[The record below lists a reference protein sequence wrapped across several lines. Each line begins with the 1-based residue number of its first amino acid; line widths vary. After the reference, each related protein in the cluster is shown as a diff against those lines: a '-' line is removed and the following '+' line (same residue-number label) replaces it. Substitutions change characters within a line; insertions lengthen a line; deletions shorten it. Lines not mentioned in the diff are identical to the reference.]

1 MVYRVVLVENDRRM
15 LDELNTTLKQSPN
28 FEVIATFNEINA
40 ALGRSGMHNPSLF
53 LIDVDTPEFLA
64 MLPAFVDIYPK
75 ALIIGMMSAWN
86 PDISRRA
93 LKSGILGCILK
104 PFRAPEIIEA
114 INIYGKRGKTGAP
127 YVISFFSP
135 KGRAGRTTLAALLAL
150 AIARKS
156 EETVALI
163 DADLQFGDLPIF
175 FDIEPAHTVIDAV
188 HDLRT
193 LVPAKLAPYFHKITK
208 NVWLL
213 SSPDRP
219 EYAELV
225 DAEGLLGLIAMSG
238 NLFKYIFIDLPA
250 GFNPLS
256 VASTNFSNTNFIVA
270 MINTGLEIEHVKRSM
285 ALFDMR
291 KVQRNKCY
299 PIFTRVNPCT
309 PERKLQLELQV
320 GYPLA
325 AIFPNEYNLVSIANS
340 GQILTGLPN
349 DTLMMQTVDELA
361 DRIIRREL

>member
-1 MVYRVVLVENDRRM
+1 MVESDRHL
-15 LDELNTTLKQSPN
+15 LDELNTTLKQSPD
-28 FEVIATFNEINA
+28 FEVMATFNEINA

-53 LIDVDTPEFLA
+53 LIDVDSPEFLN

-75 ALIIGMMSAWN
+75 ASILGMMSSWN
-86 PDISRRA
+86 PEIARRA
-93 LKSGILGCILK
+93 LEHGILGCILK
-104 PFRAPEIIEA
+104 PFKPPEITEA
-114 INIYGKRGKTGAP
+114 IELYTKRGKRGAP
-127 YVISFFSP
+127 YTISFFSP
-135 KGRAGRTTLAALLAL
+135 KGRAGRTTMAALLAL
-150 AIARKS
+150 SIARKS
-156 EETVALI
+156 GESVALI

-175 FDIEPAHTVIDAV
+175 FDIEPEHTVIDAV

-193 LVPAKLAPYFHKITK
+193 LVPAKLAPYYHNITK

-225 DAEGLLGLIAMSG
+225 DAEGLLGLVAMSG
-238 NLFKYIFIDLPA
+238 NLFKYVFIDLPA

-256 VASTNFSNTNFIVA
+256 VASTNFADTNFIVA
-270 MINTGLEIEHVKRSM
+270 MINTGLEIGHIKRSM

-309 PERKLQLELQV
+309 PERKMQLEVQV

-340 GQILTGLPN
+340 GQILTGLPR
-349 DTLMMQTVDELA
+349 DTLMMKTIDELA
-361 DRIIRREL
+361 DRVIRREL

>member
-1 MVYRVVLVENDRRM
+1 MLEN
-15 LDELNTTLKQSPN
+15 LTATLRQSPD
-28 FEVIATFNEINA
+28 FEIMATFDEVNA

-53 LIDVDTPEFLA
+53 LIDIDSKDFLN
-64 MLPAFVDIYPK
+64 MLPAFVDIYPN
-75 ALIIGMMSAWN
+75 ALILGMMSEWN
-86 PDISRRA
+86 PETARRA
-93 LKSGILGCILK
+93 LKGGILGCVLK
-104 PFRAPEIIEA
+104 PFHAPEIIEA
-114 INIYGKRGKTGAP
+114 IKLYSQRGEKGVP
-127 YVISFFSP
+127 YTISFFSP
-135 KGRAGRTTLAALLAL
+135 KGRAGRTTMAALLAL
-150 AIARKS
+150 SIARKS
-156 EETVALI
+156 KESVALI

-175 FDIEPAHTVIDAV
+175 FDIEPRHTVVDAV

-193 LVPAKLAPYFHKITK
+193 LVPAKLAPYFHKITE

-225 DAEGLLGLIAMSG
+225 DAEGLLGLIAMAG
-238 NLFKYIFIDLPA
+238 NLFKYVFIDLPA

-256 VASTNFSNTNFIVA
+256 VASTNFADTNFIVA

-309 PERKLQLELQV
+309 PEKKMQLEVQV

-340 GQILTGLPN
+340 GQILDGLPG
-349 DTLMMQTVDELA
+349 DTLMMKTIDELA

>member
-1 MVYRVVLVENDRRM
+1 M
-15 LDELNTTLKQSPN
+15 LEELNATLKQSPD
-28 FEVIATFNEINA
+28 FEVMATFNEVNA
-40 ALGRSGMHNPSLF
+40 ALGRSSMHNPSLF
-53 LIDVDTPEFLA
+53 LIDIDTPEFLDR
-64 MLPAFVDIYPK
+64 LPAFVELYPN
-75 ALIIGMMSAWN
+75 ATILGLISEWN
-86 PDISRRA
+86 PEITRRA
-93 LKSGILGCILK
+93 IGHNILGCILK
-104 PFRAPEIIEA
+104 PFRDSEIIEA
-114 INIYGKRGKTGAP
+114 INVYKQRGKVGAP
-127 YVISFFSP
+127 YTISFFSP

-150 AIARKS
+150 SIARKS
-156 EETVALI
+156 GEAVALI

-175 FDIEPAHTVIDAV
+175 FDIEPQHTVVDAV

-193 LVPAKLAPYFHKITK
+193 LVPVKLAPYFHEITK
-208 NVWLL
+208 NVRLL

-225 DAEGLLGLIAMSG
+225 DAEGLLGLIAMTG
-238 NLFKYIFIDLPA
+238 HLFKYVFIDLPA

-256 VASTNFSNTNFIVA
+256 VASTNFSDTNFIVA
-270 MINTGLEIEHVKRSM
+270 MINTGLEIEHVRRSM

-309 PERKLQLELQV
+309 PERKMQLEVQI

-340 GQILTGLPN
+340 GQILTGLPS
-349 DTLMMQTVDELA
+349 DTLMMKTIDELA
-361 DRIIRREL
+361 DRVIRREL